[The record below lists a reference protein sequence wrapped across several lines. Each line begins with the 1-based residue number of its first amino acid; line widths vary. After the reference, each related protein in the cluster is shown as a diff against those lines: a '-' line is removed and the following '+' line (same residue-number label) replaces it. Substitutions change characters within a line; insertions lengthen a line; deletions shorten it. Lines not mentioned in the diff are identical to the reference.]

1 MMKPPK
7 MPKRPKEPQSPLD
20 KVLPVKDDPTSTAYS
35 SLISSSPMGQTKPA
49 GGVKKTLLGG
59 TK

>member
-1 MMKPPK
+1 MMKPH

-20 KVLPVKDDPTSTAYS
+20 KVLPIKEDPTSTAYS

-49 GGVKKTLLGG
+49 AGVKKTLLGG

>member
-7 MPKRPKEPQSPLD
+7 MPKRPKAPQSPLD
-20 KVLPVKDDPTSTAYS
+20 NKLPMKEDSTSTAYS
-35 SLISSSPMGQTKPA
+35 SLISQTPMGQTKA
-49 GGVKKTLLGG
+49 ALGTKKTLLGG

>member
-7 MPKRPKEPQSPLD
+7 MPKRPKAPQSPLD
-20 KVLPVKDDPTSTAYS
+20 NNLPVKDDSTSLAYS

-49 GGVKKTLLGG
+49 QGVKKSLLGG